1 MRSVAALGLAVCV
14 LAAGCG
20 GTSPH
25 RPASSA
31 TSARAAG
38 GARVEPAQEVPRPM
52 LVWTPDRLPVGF
64 AARVGALAPDGMHFE
79 LLRLLPPRPS

>member
-1 MRSVAALGLAVCV
+1 
-14 LAAGCG
+14 
-20 GTSPH
+20 
-25 RPASSA
+25 
-31 TSARAAG
+31 
-38 GARVEPAQEVPRPM
+38 M